1 MGSGYT
7 LFSGAVVSVLLPYNQ
22 VAVYCI
28 VKIDDLYYMLFVHK
42 ELLVKLYVNILVI
55 NMFIRMNIK

>member
-7 LFSGAVVSVLLPYNQ
+7 LFSGALVSVLLPYNQ

-28 VKIDDLYYMLFVHK
+28 VEIDDLYYMLFCTQV
-42 ELLVKLYVNILVI
+42 VA
-55 NMFIRMNIK
+55 